1 MWEFKMPSV
10 YRTLRLTLVLCLLVG
25 DCFAADWTPDQSEVL
40 QVVAAYTEASHQRDL
55 NAYLSFWHPEF
66 LGWHNGDDNPT
77 DHEARSNGLKHYF
90 DATKS
95 LNYEFEPIAVQILSD
110 GDAAIVHYKLRNVLE
125 VRETGERI
133 RGISYWTDYLVRD
146 NDRWLLISDHG
157 GSVPGQDKTN

>member
-1 MWEFKMPSV
+1 
-10 YRTLRLTLVLCLLVG
+10 LAG
-25 DCFAADWTPDQSEVL
+25 NCFAADWTPDQSEVL
-40 QVVAAYTEASHQRDL
+40 QVVAAYTEASHQRDF

-95 LNYEFEPIAVQILSD
+95 LNYEFEPIAVQILTD

-157 GSVPGQDKTN
+157 GGVAEEGKAN